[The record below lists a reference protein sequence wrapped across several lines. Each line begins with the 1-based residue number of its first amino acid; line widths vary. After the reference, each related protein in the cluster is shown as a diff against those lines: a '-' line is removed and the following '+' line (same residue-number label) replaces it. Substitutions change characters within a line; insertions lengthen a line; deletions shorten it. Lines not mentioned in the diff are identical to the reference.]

1 MDEKK
6 YPDYIN
12 INIFWRIV
20 TFIFSTIAYVFVSIY
35 YKRQG
40 MYLLVVLGMLIS
52 CALSCWLYKK
62 IGENK
67 TYLRIMFGLEAFAY
81 GIFIFLSGGF
91 MSPYLWYE
99 VDCILL
105 MIVSEKSI
113 TITIISYIWCILCA
127 FVGKEI
133 NELSYQDLNILLGMI
148 MIIGGFYATR
158 HYISYIDKQKEELT
172 NLNEKLEEEK
182 ELSNYAFLK
191 LTELNESF
199 SLFAITNPKKIM
211 EGLSILLRRYMT
223 DSGFILIKFEHDDT
237 PKIIEKFDIDEDLS
251 KNIIN
256 EVILWK
262 KQYNMLKNDNNN
274 DVFYLKAGDGDYQMT
289 PIGEGTYMSGVL
301 VKKNFNKFQNGEDF
315 YWRLIK
321 IVFSNLDTYSQMEKF
336 IAMDEQNRI
345 ANEIHDTVI
354 QKLFGMTC
362 SLAVLENKL
371 KNIDNNIS
379 KDEIKSYINMLKH
392 SAELTMTELRESI
405 YGKRFNDSLNT
416 FVNAMYTY
424 MEEVE
429 KLNGVHINMNIDKE
443 SDYISVAQKI
453 ALYRISCETV
463 NNAVKHGKAKKIDIE
478 LKLNSEFIELYIE
491 DDGKGFSKNDDNFI
505 EGNGLK
511 NMKNMAVLL
520 KGNLSIECGEIKGAK
535 VKLKLPR

>member
-1 MDEKK
+1 MF
-6 YPDYIN
+6 I
-12 INIFWRIV
+12 IFPV
-20 TFIFSTIAYVFVSIY
+20 
-35 YKRQG
+35 
-40 MYLLVVLGMLIS
+40 
-52 CALSCWLYKK
+52 
-62 IGENK
+62 
-67 TYLRIMFGLEAFAY
+67 
-81 GIFIFLSGGF
+81 IFL
-91 MSPYLWYE
+91 
-99 VDCILL
+99 
-105 MIVSEKSI
+105 
-113 TITIISYIWCILCA
+113 II
-127 FVGKEI
+127 
-133 NELSYQDLNILLGMI
+133 
-148 MIIGGFYATR
+148 
-158 HYISYIDKQKEELT
+158 
-172 NLNEKLEEEK
+172 
-182 ELSNYAFLK
+182 NYAFLK
-191 LTELNESF
+191 LAELNESF

-262 KQYNMLKNDNNN
+262 KQYNMLKNDNN
-274 DVFYLKAGDGDYQMT
+274 DDIFYLKAGDGDYQMI
-289 PIGEGTYMSGVL
+289 PIGEGTCMSGVL

-321 IVFSNLDTYSQMEKF
+321 IIFSNLDTYSQMEKF

-429 KLNGVHINMNIDKE
+429 KLNGVHIEMNIDKE

-491 DDGKGFSKNDDNFI
+491 DDGKGFSKNDYDFV

-520 KGNLSIECGEIKGAK
+520 KGNLLIECGEAKGVK
-535 VKLKLPR
+535 VKLSLPR